1 MREIRQFAYATSLV
15 ATESGDDKMASY
27 VDFGIAPVRTIE
39 KLVMKSQVSRGK
51 SQNFTHN
58 LNAPP
63 PSCRH
68 HSG

>member
-1 MREIRQFAYATSLV
+1 MREIRQFAYATSLA

-27 VDFGIAPVRTIE
+27 VDFGIAPVRTNGTQ
-39 KLVMKSQVSRGK
+39 VMKSQVSKEK

-58 LNAPP
+58 LSAPP

-68 HSG
+68 H